1 MPRKRPTFVVID
13 DFLDD
18 PQALRDLALRSNFVP
33 DLNHYKGRRTF
44 PYRDPA
50 IRVVFENVL
59 DAPIVDWDNQ
69 PYNGSFQRTGPD
81 DPIVWHADTQTY
93 AAAIYLDPGCHPEA
107 GTSFW
112 RHRDTHC
119 RRSPWHPREYVRFN
133 EESAAHAHAAV
144 FNEYNFVH
152 SDPWELVDR
161 VAAVF
166 NRCVI
171 WDAKLI
177 HSATSYQC
185 ERLVQLFFFT
195 IAE

>member
-18 PQALRDLALRSNFVP
+18 PHQLRDLALRFDFIA
-33 DLNHYKGRRTF
+33 DLNHYKGRRTL

-93 AAAIYLDPGCHPEA
+93 AAAIYLDPGCDPEA

-112 RHRDTHC
+112 RHRDTTAGGRRGIRVSMSVSTRSPRRTRTRPSSTSTTSC
-119 RRSPWHPREYVRFN
+119 TPTRGNWSTASRRS
-133 EESAAHAHAAV
+133 ST
-144 FNEYNFVH
+144 
-152 SDPWELVDR
+152 
-161 VAAVF
+161 VA
-166 NRCVI
+166 
-171 WDAKLI
+171 
-177 HSATSYQC
+177 
-185 ERLVQLFFFT
+185 
-195 IAE
+195 